1 METVLAGVA
10 PVEFYDNNHN
20 LYATATA
27 LTDAG
32 LNVSVS
38 EDISRGGMSNARIS
52 SYFFDSNLALNLTN
66 TTFKLEYLATKLGS
80 AITSSG
86 DVWNLETVTTTVDN
100 SITVAD
106 YTPVAPFDDS
116 ATVFGY
122 YKLASSTA
130 DAWTQITFTG
140 KTASVS
146 ALPTGSVVCVKYAY
160 TNAGARGFKIASS
173 IIPDISYALMKIPM
187 FKSGTSQESY
197 TSSSKVGEML
207 VKIPKFQFDPNTEL
221 ALTSSGH
228 ATVAL
233 SGSALINYGTGCSAE
248 GYYAEIVEN
257 IFGKNPF
264 DTVVALMIEGS
275 TDGFDL
281 GVGDTETLNVYAKYN
296 DGTSI
301 SKIDN
306 SLLTFTSSG
315 ASATVGSHTGVLTGV
330 SDGTVTITVVATDK
344 TSLET
349 NCSVVVT
356 A

>member
-1 METVLAGVA
+1 
-10 PVEFYDNNHN
+10 
-20 LYATATA
+20 
-27 LTDAG
+27 
-32 LNVSVS
+32 
-38 EDISRGGMSNARIS
+38 
-52 SYFFDSNLALNLTN
+52 
-66 TTFKLEYLATKLGS
+66 
-80 AITSSG
+80 
-86 DVWNLETVTTTVDN
+86 
-100 SITVAD
+100 
-106 YTPVAPFDDS
+106 
-116 ATVFGY
+116 
-122 YKLASSTA
+122 
-130 DAWTQITFTG
+130 
-140 KTASVS
+140 
-146 ALPTGSVVCVKYAY
+146 
-160 TNAGARGFKIASS
+160 
-173 IIPDISYALMKIPM
+173 
-187 FKSGTSQESY
+187 
-197 TSSSKVGEML
+197 ML
-207 VKIPKFQFDPNTEL
+207 VKIPKFQFDPNTDL

-233 SGSALINYGTGCSAE
+233 SGNALINYGTGCSAE

-349 NCSVVVT
+349 NCVVT
-356 A
+356 VA